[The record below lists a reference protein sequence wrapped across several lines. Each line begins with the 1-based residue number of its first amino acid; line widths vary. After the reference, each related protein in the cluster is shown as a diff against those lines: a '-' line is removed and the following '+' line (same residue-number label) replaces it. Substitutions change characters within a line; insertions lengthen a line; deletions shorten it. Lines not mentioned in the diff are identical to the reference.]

1 VTGADTK
8 ITWASPE
15 FLEKHEIIGE
25 KAKGNYMP
33 IWQSAAGEDAGI
45 CLASNVR
52 AVKKGLKCR
61 RVEDTIQDTLA
72 WQKTRPADK
81 QKLRAGLTPE
91 MEAEL
96 LVKLKA

>member
-1 VTGADTK
+1 
-8 ITWASPE
+8 
-15 FLEKHEIIGE
+15 
-25 KAKGNYMP
+25 
-33 IWQSAAGEDAGI
+33 
-45 CLASNVR
+45 
-52 AVKKGLKCR
+52 VKKGLKCR

-96 LVKLKA
+96 LAKLKA